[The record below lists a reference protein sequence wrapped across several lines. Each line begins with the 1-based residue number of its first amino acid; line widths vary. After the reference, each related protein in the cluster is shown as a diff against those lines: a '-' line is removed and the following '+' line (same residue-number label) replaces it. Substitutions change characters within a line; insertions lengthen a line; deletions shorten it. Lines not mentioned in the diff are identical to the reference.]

1 MTDPLRQR
9 PHDDALLSRLRAD
22 KSVARNMVKLL
33 ECWARQAKTAQSAV
47 VLEEAADTV
56 RVLTNAMRENR

>member
-1 MTDPLRQR
+1 MKHDPLAPR
-9 PHDDALLSRLRAD
+9 PHDAVLLSRLRTDA
-22 KSVARNMVKLL
+22 SHARNMVKLL

-56 RVLTNAMRENR
+56 RVLHNALR